1 METTYMSID
10 GYVNQEDVMYIHS
23 GILLIHKNE
32 WSNASWSNMDGPRDY
47 HTKWSKSGRKRQIP
61 YASTHSQS
69 KTWHR
74 VTGAGLPWRWW
85 QRRGW
90 RHRSS
95 SACKAFGLCKA
106 GGSSSEEADNQCR
119 LGLGCRGAFEK
130 GERAEEKRSFR
141 ARARE
146 LQLAALKKHHEN
158 EISHHAKET
167 ECLKRETER
176 HKRSIKKPDVV
187 MTVVKC
193 TQFSVE
199 WLPIIAHFCVDYV

>member
-1 METTYMSID
+1 MVGSDEAELLEIREAVKPSQPAAPTSDQTETLT
-10 GYVNQEDVMYIHS
+10 
-23 GILLIHKNE
+23 LL
-32 WSNASWSNMDGPRDY
+32 R
-47 HTKWSKSGRKRQIP
+47 
-61 YASTHSQS
+61 
-69 KTWHR
+69 
-74 VTGAGLPWRWW
+74 
-85 QRRGW
+85 
-90 RHRSS
+90 RHRMERPRTENPLPVP
-95 SACKAFGLCKA
+95 AWFCNRGFRHA